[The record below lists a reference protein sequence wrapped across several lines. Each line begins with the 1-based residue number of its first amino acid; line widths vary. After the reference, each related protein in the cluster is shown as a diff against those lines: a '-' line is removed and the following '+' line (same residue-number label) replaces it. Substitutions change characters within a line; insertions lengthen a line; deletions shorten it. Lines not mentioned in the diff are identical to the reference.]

1 MTTPLSQFSKPEA
14 EQYQGRRKLYLV
26 PNFAF
31 GPDAPK
37 DAQDLLERYWSEVRD
52 QIINLERSLGPVAHV
67 YHETL
72 FSEGEEGM
80 TLLHGLN
87 PKGHSFIQAM
97 CSSTAR
103 LESTE
108 DRALVEE
115 SSDWQRCIS
124 VGLLSEKV
132 MKLALDGLQDVT
144 QLRYQHMSSRIDET
158 LQEGEAA
165 VLFVRED
172 HRIQFPPDVQ
182 VFYVAPPALDALKR
196 WINDR
201 LRSAPP
207 PSPEPPE
214 SPVSEQTTEE
224 QEPLGPEE
232 SGE

>member
-1 MTTPLSQFSKPEA
+1 MTTPLSKFPKPEA
-14 EQYQGRRKLYLV
+14 EQYQGRRIIYLV

-37 DAQDLLERYWSEVRD
+37 EAQDLLERYWSEVRD
-52 QIINLERSLGPVAHV
+52 QIINLERSLGSVVHI

-72 FSEGEEGM
+72 FSDGHEGM

-87 PKGHSFIQAM
+87 PKGHSFIKAM

-103 LESTE
+103 LEATE

-132 MKLALDGLQDVT
+132 MKLALDGLQGVT
-144 QLRYQHMSSRIDET
+144 QSRYQHMSARIDET
-158 LQEGEAA
+158 LEEGEAA
-165 VLFVRED
+165 ALFVRED

-201 LRSAPP
+201 LRSASP
-207 PSPEPPE
+207 PSPQPPVPEQTSQEQGPPE
-214 SPVSEQTTEE
+214 
-224 QEPLGPEE
+224 PEE